1 MERIPTLHTGC
12 LAYLDTLTAGLVK
25 CRVLKVSSTF
35 AVVQVT
41 ATKWAHG
48 RIAYAKGE
56 VPGYWTHNMVIPRD
70 AVTGLGRMSG
80 PRIGAYSVCVERG

>member
-25 CRVLKVSSTF
+25 CRVLKVMSTF

-56 VPGYWTHNMVIPRD
+56 VPGYWSHNLVVPRE
-70 AVTGLGRMSG
+70 AVTGTTRQSG
-80 PRIGAYSVCVERG
+80 PRVHAYSVVVDR